1 MMSVKCLLLCQS
13 DGESVSGPPL
23 GDSSGNAG
31 LTPAGNPRLRNIGVL
46 EVRRLLR
53 KELIGDPAAKAAWD
67 AYEAEWHERERTYAA
82 AGYRAFERGERG
94 GWR

>member
-1 MMSVKCLLLCQS
+1 MAISRSEAGAMSKVQITILEQAEDPRSL
-13 DGESVSGPPL
+13 
-23 GDSSGNAG
+23 
-31 LTPAGNPRLRNIGVL
+31 GNPRLRNMGVL

-82 AGYRAFERGERG
+82 AGYRAFERGEKG